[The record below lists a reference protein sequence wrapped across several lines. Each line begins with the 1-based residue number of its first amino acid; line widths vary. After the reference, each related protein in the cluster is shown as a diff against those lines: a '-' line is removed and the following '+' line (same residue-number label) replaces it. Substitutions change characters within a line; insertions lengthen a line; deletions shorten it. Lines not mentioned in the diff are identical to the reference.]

1 MATTTAQKRQEL
13 LGLGAVNVNL
23 ERLATRLGLPAELG
37 PLINE
42 SIQGGI
48 GTVDTMAGTIELKP
62 SWKNGVKQGL
72 RIMDIETQG
81 HPLDET
87 RLSPDG
93 INPDGVVVNIPKELK
108 VLFPNVHSSYRCF
121 FDLSEAVQVGYY
133 KYFGT
138 NNVNE
143 SQRYIMGALLIPPPL
158 DQQPHGYRHFYR
170 NRFLFS
176 VGIQGVDYNR
186 NTTLNR
192 TRSGRERFT
201 RPLNYVEPPFKMFR
215 SRDVPIEAR
224 TTYTTDYM
232 NRHYANIGYDHSRA
246 GFNNYYQYDGNP
258 AAEARHRNETAGL
271 VRYIRREGTLTVQVT
286 NELINVRNRYFGAA
300 VMGSA
305 VQPHYDGGIRGNAN
319 DEGVEIVLSYDK
331 RKGLL
336 SIYIEMVSKTREKY
350 QATNPTTNYDLKALD
365 NVRQI
370 GHETRRPGPNFYE
383 PNIPAELSRTFGGF
397 RG

>member
-1 MATTTAQKRQEL
+1 
-13 LGLGAVNVNL
+13 
-23 ERLATRLGLPAELG
+23 
-37 PLINE
+37 
-42 SIQGGI
+42 
-48 GTVDTMAGTIELKP
+48 
-62 SWKNGVKQGL
+62 
-72 RIMDIETQG
+72 
-81 HPLDET
+81 
-87 RLSPDG
+87 
-93 INPDGVVVNIPKELK
+93 
-108 VLFPNVHSSYRCF
+108 
-121 FDLSEAVQVGYY
+121 
-133 KYFGT
+133 
-138 NNVNE
+138 
-143 SQRYIMGALLIPPPL
+143 MGALVIPPPL
-158 DQQPHGYRHFYR
+158 DQKPYGYRHFYR

-201 RPLNYVEPPFKMFR
+201 RPLNYVEPPFKMWR
-215 SRDVPIEAR
+215 WSRDVPIEAR

-232 NRHYANIGYDHSRA
+232 NRHYANIGYDHSRP
-246 GFNNYYQYDGNP
+246 GFNDYYQGYGSTS
-258 AAEARHRNETAGL
+258 RNETDGL
-271 VRYIRREGTLTVQVT
+271 VHDIRREGTLTVQVT

-305 VQPHYDGGIRGNAN
+305 VQPHYDGCIRGNAN

-350 QATNPTTNYDLKALD
+350 QAINPTTNYDLKALD

-383 PNIPAELSRTFGGF
+383 PTIPAELRRTFGGF
-397 RG
+397 GG

>member
-23 ERLATRLGLPAELG
+23 EKTATWLGLPAELG
-37 PLINE
+37 PLIHE

-62 SWKNGVKQGL
+62 SWKNAVKQGL

-81 HPLDET
+81 QPLDET
-87 RLSPDG
+87 RLRPDG
-93 INPDGVVVNIPKELK
+93 INPDAVVVNIPKELK

-133 KYFGT
+133 NWFGT
-138 NNVNE
+138 DEVGG
-143 SQRYIMGALLIPPPL
+143 SQRYIMGALVIPPPL
-158 DQQPHGYRHFYR
+158 DDQPYGYRHFYR

-201 RPLNYVEPPFKMFR
+201 RPLNYVEPPFKMR
-215 SRDVPIEAR
+215 PLSLRLREAN
-224 TTYTTDYM
+224 TTYTTKYM
-232 NRHYANIGYDHSRA
+232 NRKYANIGYDHSCPD
-246 GFNNYYQYDGNP
+246 FNDYYQGYGSTSP
-258 AAEARHRNETAGL
+258 NETDGL
-271 VRYIRREGTLTVQVT
+271 VNDIRREGTLTVQVT

-305 VQPHYDGGIRGNAN
+305 VQPHYDGSIRGNAN

-336 SIYIEMVSKTREKY
+336 SIYIEMVSKTRAKY

-370 GHETRRPGPNFYE
+370 GHETRQPGPNFYE
-383 PNIPAELSRTFGGF
+383 PNIPVELSRTFGGF
-397 RG
+397 HG